1 MALKIFFYICA
12 GIGAID
18 IVLGAGIFVVAM
30 VSKHKDKKK
39 YHKESIN
46 G

>member
-18 IVLGAGIFVVAM
+18 IALGAGIFIVAM
-30 VSKHKDKKK
+30 VSKHRDKKK
-39 YHKESIN
+39 YHYDSID
-46 G
+46 